1 MPLAILDMDG
11 TLYPGTLASD
21 MIQALLDAE
30 LGHKETSHA
39 IIEALQRR
47 KKRLVS
53 QSTIVD
59 EFYQNYSR
67 TLDGVVHSHVRDA
80 AFKVWEKARE
90 HLFAYVRPALSELA
104 ACGYQTILISG
115 SPQEI
120 IDIAIADLGINYG
133 IGARIKVHNGYCVPE
148 LLTAPARLGQK
159 AALLI
164 ALITH
169 IEQDLQLS
177 LAIGDTTSDAEVF
190 QLVQHAIAFEPEEAL
205 TKLALTENWAI
216 VDRVS
221 VLSHLFALLHDGV
234 ADDTQIRPIYH
245 RA

>member
-21 MIQALLDAE
+21 MIQGLLDAE
-30 LGHKETSHA
+30 HGHKETSHA

-67 TLDGVVHSHVRDA
+67 TLNGVEHSHVRDVA
-80 AFKVWEKARE
+80 SKVWGKARE
-90 HLFAYVRPALSELA
+90 HLFAYVRPALSKLA

-133 IGARIKVHNGYCVPE
+133 IGARIKVHEGYCVAE

-164 ALITH
+164 ALIAR
-169 IEQDLQLS
+169 IEQDLQQS

-205 TKLALTENWAI
+205 TKLAHSENWKI
-216 VDRVS
+216 VDRVT
-221 VLSHLFALLHDGV
+221 VLPHLFTLLHGGALPDIGV
-234 ADDTQIRPIYH
+234 RPIYH
-245 RA
+245 RT